1 MNSDIFKSSL
11 LPNKDKIEFVKLV
24 QQEYKYIDSIKYR
37 PSLTLWQ
44 FNIETGELKSAKVT
58 VKEQLVWT
66 SKGNCTKK
74 TRSVIIAL
82 LIVLA
87 IFLVEAISYMYY
99 HRMETVWYVQM
110 MIALVLS
117 LFVLG
122 GIILIAFS
130 IESFCSVVSLLQ
142 DVSVTALSPR

>member
-1 MNSDIFKSSL
+1 MIIHF
-11 LPNKDKIEFVKLV
+11 I
-24 QQEYKYIDSIKYR
+24 I
-37 PSLTLWQ
+37 LW
-44 FNIETGELKSAKVT
+44 FT
-58 VKEQLVWT
+58 
-66 SKGNCTKK
+66 
-74 TRSVIIAL
+74 IAL

-87 IFLVEAISYMYY
+87 IFLVDAIGYMYY

-130 IESFCSVVSLLQ
+130 IESFCSVVGLLQ
-142 DVSVTALSPR
+142 DASVIVLSPR

>member
-1 MNSDIFKSSL
+1 MIIHF
-11 LPNKDKIEFVKLV
+11 I
-24 QQEYKYIDSIKYR
+24 I
-37 PSLTLWQ
+37 LW
-44 FNIETGELKSAKVT
+44 FT
-58 VKEQLVWT
+58 
-66 SKGNCTKK
+66 
-74 TRSVIIAL
+74 IAL

-87 IFLVEAISYMYY
+87 IFLVEAIGYMYY

-130 IESFCSVVSLLQ
+130 IESFCSVVGLLQ
-142 DVSVTALSPR
+142 DASVIVLSPR

>member
-1 MNSDIFKSSL
+1 MILHF
-11 LPNKDKIEFVKLV
+11 I
-24 QQEYKYIDSIKYR
+24 I
-37 PSLTLWQ
+37 LW
-44 FNIETGELKSAKVT
+44 FT
-58 VKEQLVWT
+58 
-66 SKGNCTKK
+66 
-74 TRSVIIAL
+74 IAL
-82 LIVLA
+82 LIVLVM
-87 IFLVEAISYMYY
+87 FLVNSISDMYY
-99 HRMETVWYVQM
+99 HRMEMVWYVQM